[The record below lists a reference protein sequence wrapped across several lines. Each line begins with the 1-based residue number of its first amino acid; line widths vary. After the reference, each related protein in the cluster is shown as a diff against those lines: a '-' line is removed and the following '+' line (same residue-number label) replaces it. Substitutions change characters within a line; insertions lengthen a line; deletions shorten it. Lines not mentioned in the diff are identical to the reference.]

1 MPAIS
6 SSERSAAAMTERV
19 TTAHH
24 GLLLTFRRP
33 DELRHHLDV
42 LAAQAEPLD
51 TLLVVDNDADPAIR
65 ALVEAHEG
73 SAAEVRY
80 LGVHGNPGPAGGI
93 AAGIDTIL
101 EHAADDDWL
110 VLFDDD
116 DPPQRDDTLPAV
128 RATVAR
134 LVDEGHRVGGVAL
147 WGAALRRSGRLR
159 VATGTSPEPVDYL
172 PGGGSAHYSI
182 RALRSVDRHDP
193 DLFFGFDDLDLGL
206 SLRGGGWSLWSSGLA
221 REHGVGHMVEGR
233 SASATVS
240 APTWRRYYSQRN
252 HVLVLRRHGRLLGAL
267 TGSLLAGLA
276 KPLINLPRRPRLALA
291 TLRVS
296 LRALRDGW
304 LGWSGKSVDP
314 LDPPRWL
321 R

>member
-1 MPAIS
+1 MRD
-6 SSERSAAAMTERV
+6 E
-19 TTAHH
+19 TTAAHH
-24 GLLLTFRRP
+24 GLLLTFRRA
-33 DELRHHLDV
+33 DDLRHHLDV

-73 SAAEVRY
+73 AATEVRY
-80 LGVHGNPGPAGGI
+80 LGVPGNPGPAGGI
-93 AAGIDTIL
+93 AAGIDSIL

-128 RATVAR
+128 RATVAE
-134 LVDEGHRVGGVAL
+134 LVAAGHRVGGVAL
-147 WGAALRRSGRLR
+147 WGAALQRSGRLR
-159 VATGTSPEPVDYL
+159 VATGSTPEPVDYL
-172 PGGGSAHYSI
+172 PGGGSAHYSVD
-182 RALRSVDRHDP
+182 ALRSVERHDP

-206 SLRGGGWSLWSSGLA
+206 SLRAGGWTLWSSGLA

-233 SASATVS
+233 TASAAVS

-252 HVLVLRRHGRLLGAL
+252 HVLVLRRHGHLLGAL
-267 TGSLLAGLA
+267 TGSVVAGVA
-276 KPLINLPRRPRLALA
+276 KPVANLLRRPRLAIA
-291 TLRVS
+291 TLRVTT
-296 LRALRDGW
+296 RALRDGW
-304 LGWSGKSVDP
+304 AGRSGKTVDP
-314 LDPPRWL
+314 LDLPSWL